1 MPRKQRFKPSR
12 KPQQNNQSTVSSSQA
27 DNRKDIGPD
36 VQDIEKAAPD
46 RQQMPDIEGDRY

>member
-12 KPQQNNQSTVSSSQA
+12 KPQQNNQSTVSNSQV

-46 RQQMPDIEGDRY
+46 RQQMPDVEGDRY